1 MPVRRCPDFVAAKF
15 VEALEV
21 TIFLGSPV
29 RPGLLGTMGSG
40 VVC

>member
-1 MPVRRCPDFVAAKF
+1 MAAKF
-15 VEALEV
+15 LEDLEV
-21 TIFLGSPV
+21 TMSLGCEERLGSPV